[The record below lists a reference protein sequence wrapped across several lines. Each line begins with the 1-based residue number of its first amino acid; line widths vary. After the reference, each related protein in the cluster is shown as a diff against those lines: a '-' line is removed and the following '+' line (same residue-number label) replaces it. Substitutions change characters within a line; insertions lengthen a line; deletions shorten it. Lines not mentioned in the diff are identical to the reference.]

1 MLQYVLDTDHL
12 TLFEHG
18 HAALVARVTAEPV
31 GTVGVTAVTVEE
43 ALRGRLAH
51 LARARDVAERIRRY
65 QQMLETVQMLQCF
78 PVASFGQAAEDRFQ
92 QLVPLRLRIGTQDL
106 KIAAVVLSRGLTLLT
121 RNRSDFARVPGLNL
135 DDWTI

>member
-18 HAALVARVTAEPV
+18 HAALVARVIAEPV

-51 LARARDVAERIRRY
+51 LARARNGAERIRRY
-65 QQMLETVQMLQCF
+65 QQMLETVHMLQCF
-78 PVASFGQAAEDRFQ
+78 PVASFDQAAEDLFQ
-92 QLVPLRLRIGTQDL
+92 QLVPMRLRIGTQDL
-106 KIAAVVLSRGLTLLT
+106 KIAAVTLSRGLILLT
-121 RNRSDFARVPGLNL
+121 HNRSDFARVPGLNL